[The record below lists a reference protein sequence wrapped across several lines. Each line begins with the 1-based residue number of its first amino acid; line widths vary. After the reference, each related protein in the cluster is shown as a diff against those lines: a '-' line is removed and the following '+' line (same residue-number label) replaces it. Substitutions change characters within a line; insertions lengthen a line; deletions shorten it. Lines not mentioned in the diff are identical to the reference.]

1 MNILKFLRKPYFA
14 IFLASLV
21 LFVSCSQDTLTED
34 SVLENKTST
43 LEKIYKE
50 SLKCDSLKVAY
61 TAKSIALN
69 NIISSNLSIFK
80 ELESERLKRSE
91 IEKQYL
97 EANKKLLKESKKKN
111 NNILYGTIGISAG
124 LIIGI
129 LLN

>member
-1 MNILKFLRKPYFA
+1 MMTWISF
-14 IFLASLV
+14 
-21 LFVSCSQDTLTED
+21 SQNTTKQ
-34 SVLENKTST
+34 VKVST